1 MVTSMTSVTYSHAR
15 EHLAKIWDEIE
26 DAQQPVLLQRR
37 RHQDMALLPAHELA
51 SLQEIAYL
59 LRSPKNAARLVAA
72 LTRSRGTKRKAVEL
86 ARLRGSLRV

>member
-1 MVTSMTSVTYSHAR
+1 MVTSMTSVTYSQAR

-51 SLQEIAYL
+51 SLQEIAYCFARRKTPPDW
-59 LRSPKNAARLVAA
+59 LRR
-72 LTRSRGTKRKAVEL
+72 
-86 ARLRGSLRV
+86 